1 MANRPENLDQS
12 RLPHQREGGA
22 GLDIPEHDK
31 NNFRPGMDEKFFRTG
46 RHYALDLA
54 KHCAGQDWI
63 ALLMEI
69 SGRRRDETEWHLQ
82 EDMVPPDD
90 IRQACETLLGSTMK

>member
-1 MANRPENLDQS
+1 MSIEPLNSPAPSKSPEHDV
-12 RLPHQREGGA
+12 RD
-22 GLDIPEHDK
+22 DIRVPEHDK
-31 NNFRPGMDEKFFRTG
+31 NNFRPGMEERVFRTG

-63 ALLMEI
+63 ARLVHI

-90 IRQACETLLGSTMK
+90 IRQACETLLASPMK

>member
-1 MANRPENLDQS
+1 MSTEPLNPAAASKPPEQDV
-12 RLPHQREGGA
+12 RDDFRV
-22 GLDIPEHDK
+22 PEHDK
-31 NNFRPGMDEKFFRTG
+31 NNFRPSMEERVFRTG

-54 KHCAGQDWI
+54 KRFPGEDWM
-63 ALLMEI
+63 ARLADL

-90 IRQACETLLGSTMK
+90 IRSACEALLTTTK

>member
-1 MANRPENLDQS
+1 MSIKPLSSAAASNAQEPDALNEVRVPD
-12 RLPHQREGGA
+12 
-22 GLDIPEHDK
+22 HDK
-31 NNFRPGMDEKFFRTG
+31 NNFRPGMDERVFRTG

-63 ALLMEI
+63 ARLMQI

-90 IRQACETLLGSTMK
+90 IRQACETLLASVIK